1 MTDTPVKYTLADAL
15 QQLVGVELSS
25 VEFVRDYV
33 QLWFDGPCMTAYTW
47 PTVASVSENLSH
59 GQPGYR
65 DALCMQIGRKV
76 EKTEVD
82 KRRVSVVFEGG
93 VVVSISLLDDD
104 YLGPEALQFRLDG
117 KDRIWVV

>member
-1 MTDTPVKYTLADAL
+1 MTDTPVKYTLAGAL

-47 PTVASVSENLSH
+47 PTVAGGSENLSPR
-59 GQPGYR
+59 QPGYR

-104 YLGPEALQFRLDG
+104 YLGPEALQFWLDR